1 MKMSPELF
9 SKYAKDPLG
18 TDEEVRRV
26 LKIPVDKYYSVA
38 MMNDVG
44 HITLTLSRAVKAPK
58 ISKSDQ
64 KAA

>member
-9 SKYAKDPLG
+9 SKYAKDPFG

-26 LKIPVDKYYSVA
+26 LKIPVDKYYSVD
-38 MMNDVG
+38 MMNDIG
-44 HITLTLSRAVKAPK
+44 AITLTLSRTVKAPK

-64 KAA
+64 K

>member
-1 MKMSPELF
+1 MSPELF
-9 SKYAKDPLG
+9 AKYAKDPLG
-18 TDEEVRRV
+18 TDEEVRSV

-44 HITLTLSRAVKAPK
+44 AVTLTSSRTAKAPK

-64 KAA
+64 K

>member
-9 SKYAKDPLG
+9 AKYSKDPIA

-38 MMNDVG
+38 MMNEVG
-44 HITLTLSRAVKAPK
+44 IVTLTSSRTAKAPK

-64 KAA
+64 K

>member
-9 SKYAKDPLG
+9 AKYAKDPLG
-18 TDEEVRRV
+18 TDDEVRRI

-38 MMNDVG
+38 MMNDIGAVL
-44 HITLTLSRAVKAPK
+44 LTGPRVAQAPK

-64 KAA
+64 T